1 MDIGH
6 NAFCLSCHATH
17 QAYGVI
23 SICPDCKGNVLMRN
37 SVKAD
42 ALRDF
47 LGVAP
52 RRVVVTE
59 EHELPRPHDLRV
71 NPADLPDAP
80 REVLL
85 LRELKNGRRYIQ
97 KGEYLHGGESDEIG
111 DWEDD
116 DYRDHPSDGN
126 VWLPEG
132 WYAYCD
138 DDYDPKWIGDKSD
151 VIAWQELPVWDG
163 AE

>member
-1 MDIGH
+1 MIKRYDVYYDPVRCRQITVKDDTGVYVSH
-6 NAFCLSCHATH
+6 DDHA
-17 QAYGVI
+17 AAI
-23 SICPDCKGNVLMRN
+23 AAK
-37 SVKAD
+37 D
-42 ALRDF
+42 AKI
-47 LGVAP
+47 A
-52 RRVVVTE
+52 
-59 EHELPRPHDLRV
+59 ELEAQLPKVHDLRV
-71 NPADLPDAP
+71 NPVDLPDTL